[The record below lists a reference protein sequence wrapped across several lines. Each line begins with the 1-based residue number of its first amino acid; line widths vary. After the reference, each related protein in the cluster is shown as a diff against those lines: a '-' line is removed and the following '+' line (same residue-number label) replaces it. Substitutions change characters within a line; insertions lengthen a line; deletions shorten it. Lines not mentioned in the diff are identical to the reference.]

1 MDITAT
7 SAADR
12 EGLVAFLC
20 GVFGWEFEVTGPDT
34 GNYTMLRLAGVDV
47 AAVGEQPAGGGRW
60 VTYLSTPDIDAAVG
74 RVRDSGGQVFLEP
87 MTIMR
92 AGAMAL
98 ALDPVGAVFGLWQPD
113 LFAGF
118 PDTVTPGCPEWF
130 HHGSQSPDAAAAF
143 YARAFDL
150 EVIGG
155 EGDVMLG
162 RDGRGYFSLGRNAAD
177 RPADLR
183 PVILVDDLAVVEDRV
198 ANAGGEI
205 YASRIEVPGGFAT
218 TFADPVVGAPLIV
231 SVNAP

>member
-1 MDITAT
+1 
-7 SAADR
+7 
-12 EGLVAFLC
+12 
-20 GVFGWEFEVTGPDT
+20 
-34 GNYTMLRLAGVDV
+34 
-47 AAVGEQPAGGGRW
+47 
-60 VTYLSTPDIDAAVG
+60 
-74 RVRDSGGQVFLEP
+74 
-87 MTIMR
+87 MR

-118 PDTVTPGCPEWF
+118 PDTVTAGCPEWF
-130 HHGSQSPDAAAAF
+130 HHGSQDPDAAAPF

-150 EVIGG
+150 EVIPAD
-155 EGDVMLG
+155 GDVIVG

-183 PVILVDDLAVVEDRV
+183 PVILVDDLAVVEERV

-218 TFADPVVGAPLIV
+218 TFADPVIGAPLIV
-231 SVNAP
+231 SVNAS